1 MAGKAYLGIDA
12 GTSVVKAAI
21 FDENGDAL
29 AVQGRSIPLMHERR
43 RDQGR
48 GRAGL
53 RRHPG
58 HDVEA
63 VVADAIREAGQ
74 APESVALTG
83 QGDGCWITDEKFHPV
98 RPALS
103 WLDGR
108 AGSLVDEWSKSGVL
122 QAGVRDQ
129 RRGDVPRRP
138 GRRA

>member
-21 FDENGDAL
+21 FDQNGDAL
-29 AVQGRSIPLMHERR
+29 AVQGRSIPLMH
-43 RDQGR
+43 DR
-48 GRAGL
+48 GGL
-53 RRHPG
+53 KG
-58 HDVEA
+58 AVEQDFDVILATMSA
-63 VVADAIREAGQ
+63 VVSDAIREAGQ

-108 AGSLVDEWSKSGVL
+108 AGGT
-122 QAGVRDQ
+122 
-129 RRGDVPRRP
+129 
-138 GRRA
+138 GRRVVEVRCPAGRCTRSAAGRCSPARLPPA